1 MRGLDLR
8 RAGRSA
14 DALALFRRAYE
25 VAPSPRTLGQMGL
38 VESSLQLWADAEAHL
53 LAVLAT
59 PEDAWVHRNRQFLE
73 QARERT
79 KEHMGELLITGPPG
93 TKVSL
98 GERRVGSLPLAAPV
112 RLAEGDVVI
121 SATSDGY
128 KPFSVDLSIKGG
140 ARAPSR
146 SCSNESIVAAQS
158 RQSGFRIERS
168 IANAPAT
175 LDGDDPRGRR
185 SRRPGLGNRL
195 ESRWTA
201 GATVAAANRPA
212 ARPPTTRNAR
222 DLARCR
228 RRRFGLG
235 GRRPPVFG
243 PSSGAFERNIGVHD
257 ALVAI
262 EAHFELRGIGRDQR
276 GRMRVGGRAQNTEYW
291 PGGNGRIRNRLFE
304 TTPDRSL

>member
-1 MRGLDLR
+1 MNALRAATVALILVVPLDPALARADDDPDVLIMRGLDLR

-59 PEDAWVHRNRQFLE
+59 PEDTWVHRNRQFLE

-112 RLAEGDVVI
+112 RLVEGDIVI

-140 ARAPSR
+140 ARVAVSIVLERIDLSARNSAIQDSVSTAPSPTHR
-146 SCSNESIVAAQS
+146 RLWTGTTLVVAGA
-158 RQSGFRIERS
+158 GALAWGIGW
-168 IANAPAT
+168 IA
-175 LDGDDPRGRR
+175 LDGRR
-185 SRRPGLGNRL
+185 DCS
-195 ESRWTA
+195 E
-201 GATVAAANRPA
+201 
-212 ARPPTTRNAR
+212 
-222 DLARCR
+222 
-228 RRRFGLG
+228 
-235 GRRPPVFG
+235 G
-243 PSSGAFERNIGVHD
+243 PSTSCATTYDTRTP
-257 ALVAI
+257 
-262 EAHFELRGIGRDQR
+262 GILLA
-276 GRMRVGGRAQNTEYW
+276 VGGGALALAGSVLLYSGLHPAPLNVTLGMTTHSLR
-291 PGGNGRIRNRLFE
+291 FE
-304 TTPDRSL
+304 ARF